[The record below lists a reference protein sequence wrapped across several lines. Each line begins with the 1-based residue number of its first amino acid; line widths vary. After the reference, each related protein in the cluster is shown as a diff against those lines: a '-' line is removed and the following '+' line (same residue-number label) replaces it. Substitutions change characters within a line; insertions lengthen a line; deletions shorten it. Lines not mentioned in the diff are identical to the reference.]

1 MLAEAAPCQMDI
13 IFGDVLT
20 FNMEKM
26 FKEESLKQWSEQ
38 PPNIHL
44 IGNLPFNVATPLI
57 IKWLHAV
64 SEK

>member
-1 MLAEAAPCQMDI
+1 MLTEAAPCQMDV

-26 FKEESLKQWSEQ
+26 FHESNLRQWNDRV
-38 PPNIHL
+38 PNIHL
-44 IGNLPFNVATPLI
+44 IGNLPFNIATPLI